1 MNISFFAG
9 FGFGIVV
16 AATIAIVIAVLY
28 MEGHNKNVR

>member
-16 AATIAIVIAVLY
+16 TATIVIVIAVLY

>member
-1 MNISFFAG
+1 MNVSFIAG

-16 AATIAIVIAVLY
+16 TATIAIVITVLY